1 MKEQIDVGPGWGKT
15 AVGVRFKCKLAQVSL
30 LDAQVETW
38 RMPYVVYPR
47 VRYLFMLGPS
57 SFCCCCI
64 CICHF
69 HFIT

>member
-38 RMPYVVYPR
+38 RMPYVEAFFFFFFVAH
-47 VRYLFMLGPS
+47 VV
-57 SFCCCCI
+57 
-64 CICHF
+64 
-69 HFIT
+69 